1 MRPIGPRIDSER
13 RSRGGWYVR
22 TSGGPFVA
30 SGGKH
35 GNCHT
40 LLCVALH
47 CHTLPYVAL
56 CGTACNVVHVR
67 RGALTEARFMKRR
80 VISDIPPR
88 LGLPPLRLIATKTN
102 FPLTL
107 FPPGNFFVSRATYS
121 LFDKCTALPYDTCM
135 ARGRG
140 RPSAEVIPRRS
151 IDKLRQG
158 YLSNCLPP
166 LDLVAN
172 ALGVSRSMIGK
183 IIHNRAYYSSAYA
196 SQLDIVKERRAQF
209 LLELTDG

>member
-1 MRPIGPRIDSER
+1 MPRFFPFDSK
-13 RSRGGWYVR
+13 G
-22 TSGGPFVA
+22 
-30 SGGKH
+30 
-35 GNCHT
+35 
-40 LLCVALH
+40 L
-47 CHTLPYVAL
+47 
-56 CGTACNVVHVR
+56 
-67 RGALTEARFMKRR
+67 ALTSPFQIFCLSFLSRF
-80 VISDIPPR
+80 
-88 LGLPPLRLIATKTN
+88 
-102 FPLTL
+102 
-107 FPPGNFFVSRATYS
+107 FFVSRATYS

>member
-1 MRPIGPRIDSER
+1 MEIAIR
-13 RSRGGWYVR
+13 YY
-22 TSGGPFVA
+22 A
-30 SGGKH
+30 
-35 GNCHT
+35 
-40 LLCVALH
+40 
-47 CHTLPYVAL
+47 LPYVAL
-56 CGTACNVVHVR
+56 CGTACSVVHVR

-88 LGLPPLRLIATKTN
+88 LGLPPIRLIDTKTN

>member
-1 MRPIGPRIDSER
+1 
-13 RSRGGWYVR
+13 
-22 TSGGPFVA
+22 
-30 SGGKH
+30 
-35 GNCHT
+35 
-40 LLCVALH
+40 
-47 CHTLPYVAL
+47 
-56 CGTACNVVHVR
+56 
-67 RGALTEARFMKRR
+67 
-80 VISDIPPR
+80 
-88 LGLPPLRLIATKTN
+88 
-102 FPLTL
+102 
-107 FPPGNFFVSRATYS
+107 
-121 LFDKCTALPYDTCM
+121 M

-166 LDLVAN
+166 RDLVAN

>member
-1 MRPIGPRIDSER
+1 
-13 RSRGGWYVR
+13 
-22 TSGGPFVA
+22 
-30 SGGKH
+30 
-35 GNCHT
+35 
-40 LLCVALH
+40 
-47 CHTLPYVAL
+47 
-56 CGTACNVVHVR
+56 
-67 RGALTEARFMKRR
+67 
-80 VISDIPPR
+80 
-88 LGLPPLRLIATKTN
+88 
-102 FPLTL
+102 
-107 FPPGNFFVSRATYS
+107 
-121 LFDKCTALPYDTCM
+121 M

-183 IIHNRAYYSSAYA
+183 IIHNRAYNTSAYA